1 MTGPYDD
8 IIDLPHHTSSKHPRM
23 SRIDRAAQF
32 SPFAA
37 LSGHDAAIA
46 ETARLTSQRIEL
58 AEDSENALDKKLQ
71 NLSEMIIYQPQVS
84 ITYFVPDSRKTGGA
98 YQSVTG
104 IVKRVDTI
112 KRCIVLD
119 NKAEIP
125 LDEIIDLSCELF
137 KSDI

>member
-71 NLSEMIIYQPQVS
+71 NLSEMIIYQRQVS

>member
-125 LDEIIDLSCELF
+125 LDEIIDLSCELL

>member
-71 NLSEMIIYQPQVS
+71 NLSEIIIYQPQVS